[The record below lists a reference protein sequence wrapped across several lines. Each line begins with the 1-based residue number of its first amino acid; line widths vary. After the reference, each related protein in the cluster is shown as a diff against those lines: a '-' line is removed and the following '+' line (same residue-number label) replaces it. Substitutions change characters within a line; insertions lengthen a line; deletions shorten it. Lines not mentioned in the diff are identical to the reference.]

1 MKTKTLLEL
10 IQSVSKADTFQDV
23 LTNLYEV
30 DLNISNFYNTELDEV
45 MRRLALQEEDVILD
59 ILAELANA
67 FVNFDH
73 KCTPHYPFTYFMTND
88 TIVKSMGQMPWQVG
102 DKMFDHIIKM
112 ESTILVLWCI
122 AHEKLDGHQV
132 EYHLDETTYTTTATE
147 MNLRS
152 LMKEFLIDELNG
164 YNRVWTMIKDIVR
177 YKVPCDA
184 GIKISEVKAVR
195 KDKKFMRSVYPNSR
209 FIAPSGDNDV
219 DFAYKGVDKK

>member
-23 LTNLYEV
+23 LTKLYEV

-67 FVNFDH
+67 FVNFDS
-73 KCTPHYPFTYFMTND
+73 KCTPHYPLTDFMTDD
-88 TIVKSMGQMPWQVG
+88 TIVRSMGYMPWQVG

-122 AHEKLDGHQV
+122 AHGKLDGHQV
-132 EYHLDETTYTTTATE
+132 EYHLDEKTYTTTATE
-147 MNLRS
+147 TNLRS
-152 LMKEFLIDELNG
+152 LMKEFLMDEVNG

-184 GIKISEVKAVR
+184 GIKISEVNAVR
-195 KDKKFMRSVYPNSR
+195 KDKKFMRSVCPNPR
-209 FIAPSGDNDV
+209 FVATSDDNDV
-219 DFAYKGVDKK
+219 DFTYKGVDKK